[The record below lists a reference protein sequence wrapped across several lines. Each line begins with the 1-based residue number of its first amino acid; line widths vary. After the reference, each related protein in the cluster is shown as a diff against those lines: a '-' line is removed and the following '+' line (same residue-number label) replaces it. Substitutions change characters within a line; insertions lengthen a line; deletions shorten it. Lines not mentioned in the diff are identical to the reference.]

1 MHQPGWAGDSNIIYI
16 YVNVNI
22 AREGVS
28 RCSRKIPKLPVF
40 IDKPKGN
47 GVGVIGKLTGLVL
60 KEERLGDFAILE
72 LST

>member
-1 MHQPGWAGDSNIIYI
+1 MFSI
-16 YVNVNI
+16 
-22 AREGVS
+22 
-28 RCSRKIPKLPVF
+28 PVF

-60 KEERLGDFAILE
+60 KEERLGDLAILE